1 MVSELRNE
9 SSNERR
15 TNIDDETFSTIE
27 RLILT
32 HDGTVMRM
40 LETLTERTVNV
51 DIIGRKI
58 RDNVLH
64 RSVTL
69 KFPDEPDPLVW
80 AESEIDL
87 ANLETEY
94 AHTLRERNV
103 GIGKMF
109 RENRFETFRELV
121 DFELVTDEER
131 LPTFIE
137 SDAEALFKRTYD
149 VYHDDTDVMTITEY
163 FPKGSFDEYLA

>member
-1 MVSELRNE
+1 MVSKLR
-9 SSNERR
+9 SKCSNERH

-27 RLILT
+27 RLMIT

-51 DIIGRKI
+51 NIIARKI
-58 RDNVLH
+58 REDVLH

-69 KFPDEPDPLVW
+69 KFPDESEPLAW
-80 AESEIDL
+80 AESEVDL
-87 ANLETEY
+87 ANLDTEY

-121 DFELVTDEER
+121 DFDLVTEEAQ
-131 LPTFIE
+131 LPVFIE
-137 SDAEALFKRTYD
+137 ADAEVLFKRTYD
-149 VYHDDTDVMTITEY
+149 VYHDDTVVMTITEY
-163 FPKGSFDEYLA
+163 FPKGGFEEFLQ

>member
-1 MVSELRNE
+1 MVSQ
-9 SSNERR
+9 SPSERTGTR
-15 TNIDDETFSTIE
+15 RFDIDDETFSTIE

-32 HDGTVMRM
+32 HDGTVMRL
-40 LETLTERTVNV
+40 LETLTNRRVDV
-51 DIIGRKI
+51 DIIARRI
-58 RDNVLH
+58 RDDVLH

-69 KFPDEPDPLVW
+69 KFPDDSEPLAW
-80 AESEIDL
+80 AESQVDL
-87 ANLETEY
+87 EDLETEY

-131 LPTFIE
+131 LPAFV
-137 SDAEALFKRTYD
+137 DAEAEVLFRRTYD

-163 FPKGSFDEYLA
+163 FPKGDFEEFLT